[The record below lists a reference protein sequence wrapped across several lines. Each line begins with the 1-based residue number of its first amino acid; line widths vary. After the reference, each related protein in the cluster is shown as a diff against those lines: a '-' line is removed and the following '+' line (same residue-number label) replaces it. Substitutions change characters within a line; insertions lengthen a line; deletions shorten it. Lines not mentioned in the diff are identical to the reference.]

1 MLVGL
6 AAIVLC
12 GVAEDGVHT
21 VDEVAEIRRMWSVGQ
36 GSGGDN
42 MGDRVGG
49 YGVSDAADA
58 GARRVGQPRVEAVFC
73 RHNEDVSWISRLPKT
88 DFKYAIYNKGGIAH
102 PMNVTG
108 LDATVI
114 DLPNGTVID

>member
-42 MGDRVGG
+42 RVRG

-114 DLPNGTVID
+114 DLPNGTVICD